1 MGRTGGRG
9 NPPRRVVRP
18 ARTIVLLTTPAIFF
32 FLEHSSLLLE
42 SHVQKPGRG
51 FQSIVITYFREH
63 SKTLKVVQSFI
74 FLKILFNASLRK
86 IQGSAHHPEPFAPAF
101 LSCHARSRRAG
112 RDEKP
117 CGTGRET
124 DNQAYCMVVYRTSWI
139 AAEMV
144 TVCCRT
150 TDLISA
156 FDNHQCSHDT
166 WGRGGLKNSNVS
178 TVYTQKRLFLIIL
191 LLVLSKKLKC
201 LEFFICGPLEC
212 NQWEL

>member
-9 NPPRRVVRP
+9 NPPRRVVQP

-32 FLEHSSLLLE
+32 FLEHSSLLLLE

-51 FQSIVITYFREH
+51 FSPLLLLTFVSTQKLWKLFR
-63 SKTLKVVQSFI
+63 VSF

-139 AAEMV
+139 EAEMV
-144 TVCCRT
+144 TVCCTRPDFCLWRPPVFT
-150 TDLISA
+150 RYL
-156 FDNHQCSHDT
+156 
-166 WGRGGLKNSNVS
+166 GGGLKNSNVS

>member
-1 MGRTGGRG
+1 MHDGKDRRARKPSPESRTAGQ
-9 NPPRRVVRP
+9 NHSV
-18 ARTIVLLTTPAIFF
+18 TYYTSDLFF
-32 FLEHSSLLLE
+32 SLEHSSLLLE

-124 DNQAYCMVVYRTSWI
+124 DNQAYCMVVYRTS
-139 AAEMV
+139 
-144 TVCCRT
+144 
-150 TDLISA
+150 
-156 FDNHQCSHDT
+156 
-166 WGRGGLKNSNVS
+166 
-178 TVYTQKRLFLIIL
+178 
-191 LLVLSKKLKC
+191 
-201 LEFFICGPLEC
+201 
-212 NQWEL
+212 